1 MLADIFLVLF
11 LPAGLLPPPH
21 LLPVFVFHCPIIFA
35 SPYSKVLPQLAYGNI
50 GFPRLFLFLSFSLN
64 SLHSISCSLM
74 YFHVRLS
81 LIHSSQRYTAPAL
94 YYALVGHRHNAI
106 LLVWA
111 QRLSLKILFRLYL
124 RLAMVYRSNISRNH
138 FLYVAQAH
146 SNSPSWLSILQ
157 IPILEFFPIYTRY
170 IL

>member
-35 SPYSKVLPQLAYGNI
+35 SPYSKVLPKLAYGNI

-106 LLVWA
+106 LLVCA
-111 QRLSLKILFRLYL
+111 QRLSLKIFFFNDTATTEIYTLSLHDALPIF
-124 RLAMVYRSNISRNH
+124 
-138 FLYVAQAH
+138 F
-146 SNSPSWLSILQ
+146 SNSAVDMTSCFVSTFREAKSSP
-157 IPILEFFPIYTRY
+157 
-170 IL
+170 